1 MPAGTRAPGYR
12 VEVFERR
19 LPEALW
25 PEYCRAKEEQMR
37 HIPRDG
43 LDMGD
48 WMYTAVVRS
57 TAERD
62 AFIRYV
68 QEQA

>member
-1 MPAGTRAPGYR
+1 MAKYSSRMR
-12 VEVFERR
+12 MCERI
-19 LPEALW
+19 PQAL
-25 PEYCRAKEEQMR
+25 R
-37 HIPRDG
+37 

>member
-1 MPAGTRAPGYR
+1 MKYMY
-12 VEVFERR
+12 
-19 LPEALW
+19 W
-25 PEYCRAKEEQMR
+25 
-37 HIPRDG
+37 II